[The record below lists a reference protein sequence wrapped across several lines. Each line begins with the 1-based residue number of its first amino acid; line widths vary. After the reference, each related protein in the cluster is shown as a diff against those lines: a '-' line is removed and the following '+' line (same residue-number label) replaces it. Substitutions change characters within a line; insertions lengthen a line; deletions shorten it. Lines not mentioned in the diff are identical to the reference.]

1 MSLKRYSYSVD
12 GTIPVPA
19 LLYDDE
25 VLLSSQEGVGIY
37 DGPQKA
43 PHHQA
48 GTVHITTH
56 RLFYVDNAHP
66 FSRSF
71 AIDLSHV
78 ARTEYYAGLF
88 TSSSK
93 VTLYFNPLPP
103 PVKSSAATET
113 HDYASPQPRT
123 SAVEFWEC
131 EVCSNRNP
139 IGLTSSGSLVC
150 ALCGVPRS
158 SMKAPIEIPSRSS
171 KSTPTPHSVS
181 TSVPSSSSH
190 LAKLAQ
196 SAASSPAPASPAT
209 DSETAEIACSAC
221 TFLNNPLLTNCEIC
235 GTPLPRQPARS
246 QPPRPPAKSAPT
258 SRPATPAPDDDD
270 DFEDTP
276 DKRMIRLSFRK
287 GGDKNFYNVLKRSL
301 LGKVWESK
309 AAPAVAAESSGSG
322 PSSRP
327 LGRSGIN
334 GILRSV
340 ETTANASQSNM
351 EDALADLE
359 ALMIKWKDMVK
370 LAQDLNDRLTAASTP
385 AGPSVLPGIQSRS
398 STPGPVSGPALTT
411 QAVEPE
417 EATFIRS
424 SLAQLGLQ
432 MANAPVTQ
440 DMVRDERNWYE
451 ELARELAGV
460 LEGTGAK
467 AGGEGM
473 MRRRGIVGLDEIW
486 GGWNRARGV
495 ALIPPA
501 TFLQVLPHLPSYTHP
516 PIRMRTFAASGLSVL
531 HTPPYGSAAF
541 AARLVGLLSLAG
553 PRTTIEVA
561 QEEDLPPGLTQEMVD
576 EVEAAGE
583 ICRDEGGSGVAM
595 FGSAPAAKDAGAVGA
610 GWAASG
616 AGGEVRWWPN
626 VFRGYVW
633 DGQE

>member
-25 VLLSSQEGVGIY
+25 VLLASQEGVGIY
-37 DGPQKA
+37 DGAQKA

-56 RLFYVDNAHP
+56 RLFYIDGAHP

-71 AIDLSHV
+71 ALDLSHI
-78 ARTEYYAGLF
+78 ARTEYYTGLF
-88 TSSSK
+88 TSSPK
-93 VTLYFNPLPP
+93 ITLYFNPI
-103 PVKSSAATET
+103 SSPTRDSLNTGTENQGSSRATT
-113 HDYASPQPRT
+113 G
-123 SAVEFWEC
+123 AVEYWEC

-139 IGLTSSGSLVC
+139 IGLTSSGSMVC
-150 ALCGVPRS
+150 ALCGVPRA
-158 SMKAPIEIPSRSS
+158 SMKAPIDIPSRSS
-171 KSTPTPHSVS
+171 KSTPAPRSVS
-181 TSVPSSSSH
+181 TSVPSSS
-190 LAKLAQ
+190 LNVAKL
-196 SAASSPAPASPAT
+196 SLSTSGSPASASP
-209 DSETAEIACSAC
+209 DPEGSSSQIACTAC
-221 TFLNNPLLTNCEIC
+221 TFLNDPLLTQCEIC
-235 GTPLPRQPARS
+235 GTPLPKKTGQQPLS
-246 QPPRPPAKSAPT
+246 HQPAKSAPT
-258 SRPATPAPDDDD
+258 SRPTTPAVDEDDI
-270 DFEDTP
+270 EDTP
-276 DKRMIRLSFRK
+276 DKRIMKLSFRK
-287 GGDKNFYNVLKRSL
+287 GGDKAFYNVLKRSL
-301 LGKVWESK
+301 LGKAWESK
-309 AAPAVAAESSGSG
+309 AVAAATTESTASG

-359 ALMIKWKDMVK
+359 ALMVKWKDMVK

-385 AGPSVLPGIQSRS
+385 APSIASGVQGS
-398 STPGPVSGPALTT
+398 SASPAPTLST

-432 MANAPVTQ
+432 MTNAPVTQ
-440 DMVRDERNWYE
+440 DMVRDEHKWYE
-451 ELARELAGV
+451 ELARELASV
-460 LEGTGAK
+460 LEGTGRSA
-467 AGGEGM
+467 GM
-473 MRRRGIVGLDEIW
+473 MRKRGIIGLDEVW

-501 TFLQVLPHLPSYTHP
+501 TFLQVLPHLPSFTLP

-541 AARLVGLLSLAG
+541 ASRLVGHLTLAG
-553 PRTTIEVA
+553 PRTTVEIA
-561 QEEDLPPGLTQEMVD
+561 QEEDLPIGLAREMVD

-583 ICRDEGGSGVAM
+583 ICRDEGGSGISS
-595 FGSAPAAKDAGAVGA
+595 FSGLGAGTKATPIGA

-616 AGGEVRWWPN
+616 GGEVRWWVN

-633 DGQE
+633 DGQED

>member
-25 VLLSSQEGVGIY
+25 VLLSSQDGVGIY

-56 RLFYVDNAHP
+56 RLFYIDHAHP

-71 AIDLSHV
+71 AMDLLHV
-78 ARTEYYAGLF
+78 ARTEHYAGLF
-88 TSSSK
+88 TSSPK
-93 VTLYFNPLPP
+93 ITLYFNPISTPTQDT
-103 PVKSSAATET
+103 SAAGFS
-113 HDYASPQPRT
+113 DRVGSRGT
-123 SAVEFWEC
+123 SGNVEYWEC

-139 IGLTSSGSLVC
+139 IGLTSSGALVC
-150 ALCGVPRS
+150 ALCGVPRAS
-158 SMKAPIEIPSRSS
+158 VKAAIDIPARSAKSIPSSHTVSS
-171 KSTPTPHSVS
+171 
-181 TSVPSSSSH
+181 SVPSSSLN
-190 LAKLAQ
+190 LAKLSLST
-196 SAASSPAPASPAT
+196 SASPAPNSPP
-209 DSETAEIACSAC
+209 AESGSDEVACSAC
-221 TFLNNPLLTNCEIC
+221 TFLNSPLLTHCEIC
-235 GTPLPRQPARS
+235 GTPLPKRPS
-246 QPPRPPAKSAPT
+246 QASLSHPPAKSAPT
-258 SRPATPAPDDDD
+258 SRPTTPAVDDDD
-270 DFEDTP
+270 NFEDTP
-276 DKRMIRLSFRK
+276 DKRMVRLSFRK

-301 LGKVWESK
+301 LGKAWESK
-309 AAPAVAAESSGSG
+309 VNTVPIAASTASG

-359 ALMIKWKDMVK
+359 ALMVKWKDMVK
-370 LAQDLNDRLTAASTP
+370 LAQDLNDRLTAVSTP
-385 AGPSVLPGIQSRS
+385 APSIMPGMQGGAPTTSAPTLS
-398 STPGPVSGPALTT
+398 T

-432 MANAPVTQ
+432 MTNAPVTQ

-451 ELARELAGV
+451 QLARELASV

-467 AGGEGM
+467 GRGEGM
-473 MRRRGIVGLDEIW
+473 MRKRGIIGLDEVW

-501 TFLQVLPHLPSYTHP
+501 TFLQVLPHLPSFTHP

-541 AARLVGLLSLAG
+541 ASRLVSLLTLAG
-553 PRTTIEVA
+553 PRTTVEIA
-561 QEEDLPPGLTQEMVD
+561 QEEDLPIGLTQEMVD
-576 EVEAAGE
+576 EVEMDGE
-583 ICRDEGGSGVAM
+583 ICRDEGGSGVAI
-595 FGSAPAAKDAGAVGA
+595 FAGAGSASKDTAVGA

-616 AGGEVRWWPN
+616 GGEVRWWVN
-626 VFRGYVW
+626 IFRGYVW
-633 DGQE
+633 DGQD

>member
-37 DGPQKA
+37 DGPQKS

-48 GTVHITTH
+48 GNIHLTTH
-56 RLFYVDNAHP
+56 RLFYIDNAHP

-71 AIDLSHV
+71 GLDLRHV

-88 TSSSK
+88 TSSAK
-93 VTLYFNPLPP
+93 VTLYFNFIPP
-103 PVKSSAATET
+103 PPKKPRESVEHTVHQATI
-113 HDYASPQPRT
+113 

-150 ALCGVPRS
+150 ALCGVPRA
-158 SMKAPIEIPSRSS
+158 SMKAPIEIPSRAS
-171 KSTPTPHSVS
+171 KSTSAVRSMS
-181 TSVPSSSSH
+181 TSVPSSSLN
-190 LAKLAQ
+190 LAKLSLSPAQ
-196 SAASSPAPASPAT
+196 SPAPASPVAGN
-209 DSETAEIACSAC
+209 DSDEIACGAC
-221 TFLNNPLLTNCEIC
+221 TFLNSPLLKKCEIC
-235 GTPLPRQPARS
+235 GTPLPNNPKLPQLPHPPAR
-246 QPPRPPAKSAPT
+246 SAPT
-258 SRPATPAPDDDD
+258 SRPTTPEDDED

-287 GGDKNFYNVLKRSL
+287 GGDKVFYNVLKRSL
-301 LGKVWESK
+301 LGKAWESK
-309 AAPAVAAESSGSG
+309 AAVAAAAAESNAPGS
-322 PSSRP
+322 SSRP
-327 LGRSGIN
+327 LGRSGID

-340 ETTANASQSNM
+340 ATTAYESQSNM

-385 AGPSVLPGIQSRS
+385 VAPIVPGMQSRS
-398 STPGPVSGPALTT
+398 STPGPPPTLAT

-440 DMVRDERNWYE
+440 DMVRDERKWYE

-460 LEGTGAK
+460 LEGSGAK
-467 AGGEGM
+467 TGGEGM
-473 MRRRGIVGLDEIW
+473 MRKRGIVGLDEVW

-501 TFLQVLPHLPSYTHP
+501 TFLQVLPHLPGYTHP
-516 PIRMRTFAASGLSVL
+516 PIRMRTFVASGLSVL
-531 HTPPYGSAAF
+531 HTPPFGSAAF
-541 AARLVGLLSLAG
+541 AARLVGLLTLAG
-553 PRTTIEVA
+553 PRTTVEIA
-561 QEEDLPPGLTQEMVD
+561 QEEDLPPGLAQDMVD

-583 ICRDEGGSGVAM
+583 ICRDESGSGVAM
-595 FGSAPAAKDAGAVGA
+595 FGAAPKDTAK
-610 GWAASG
+610 GWAASSEG
-616 AGGEVRWWPN
+616 AGGEIRWWAN

>member
-1 MSLKRYSYSVD
+1 MSLKRYTYSVD

-25 VLLSSQEGVGIY
+25 VLLSSQDGVGIY
-37 DGPQKA
+37 DGPQKS

-48 GTVHITTH
+48 GSIHITTH
-56 RLFYVDNAHP
+56 RLFYIDSAHP

-71 AIDLSHV
+71 ALDLTHV

-88 TSSSK
+88 TSSAK
-93 VTLYFNPLPP
+93 VTLHFNALPIP
-103 PVKSSAATET
+103 TKDTAAAQPSSSQASRSTTNVET
-113 HDYASPQPRT
+113 
-123 SAVEFWEC
+123 WEC

-139 IGLTSSGSLVC
+139 VGLTSSGSLVC
-150 ALCGVPRS
+150 ALCGVPRA
-158 SMKAPIEIPSRSS
+158 SMKAAIDIPSRPS
-171 KSTPTPHSVS
+171 KITPAVHPMS
-181 TSVPSSSSH
+181 TSVPSSS
-190 LAKLAQ
+190 LNLTKLSI
-196 SAASSPAPASPAT
+196 SAAPSPAPASPVAQSST
-209 DSETAEIACSAC
+209 GEIACLAC
-221 TFLNNPLLTNCEIC
+221 TFLNGPFVRKCEIC
-235 GTPLPRQPARS
+235 GTPLPKPARS
-246 QPPRPPAKSAPT
+246 EAPHPPAKSAPT
-258 SRPATPAPDDDD
+258 SRPTTPALEED

-276 DKRMIRLSFRK
+276 DKRMIRLSFRR
-287 GGDKNFYNVLKRSL
+287 GGDKSFYNVLKRSL
-301 LGKVWESK
+301 LGKAWESK
-309 AAPAVAAESSGSG
+309 VVAPVAQSSGAA
-322 PSSRP
+322 SSRH

-340 ETTANASQSNM
+340 ETTATTSQSNM

-359 ALMIKWKDMVK
+359 ALMVKWKDMVK

-385 AGPSVLPGIQSRS
+385 APAITLGMPSRT
-398 STPGPVSGPALTT
+398 STPIPVTATALTT

-440 DMVRDERNWYE
+440 DMVRDERNWFE
-451 ELARELAGV
+451 QLARELAGV
-460 LEGTGAK
+460 LEGSGAK
-467 AGGEGM
+467 VGGEGM
-473 MRRRGIVGLDEIW
+473 MRKRGIVGLDEVW

-501 TFLQVLPHLPSYTHP
+501 TFLQVLPHLSSFTHP

-541 AARLVGLLSLAG
+541 ASRLVSLLTLAG
-553 PRTTIEVA
+553 PRTTIEIA
-561 QEEDLPPGLTQEMVD
+561 QEEDLPPGLTQDMVD

-583 ICRDEGGSGVAM
+583 ICRDEGGSGVAT
-595 FGSAPAAKDAGAVGA
+595 FGATAAQDTA
-610 GWAASG
+610 
-616 AGGEVRWWPN
+616 AGGEVRWWTN

-633 DGQE
+633 DGQEYESGLLQVSA